1 MKIPDGQKPPVRNLI
16 GLLGLI
22 SKILRSS
29 YFTAPPELIERD
41 DDGSASAIE
50 LLQCLRREMSKP
62 PAMDIARGTAIIGL
76 LEDIEG
82 SIERWDDAMSMFEK
96 ACDKV
101 EMFVW
106 QDEYFLQKGFAEA
119 AIFCCQLY
127 HLRKE
132 TIWGD
137 GDD

>member
-22 SKILRSS
+22 SKILRGS
-29 YFTAPPELIERD
+29 YFTAPPELIERN
-41 DDGSASAIE
+41 DDGIASAIE

-82 SIERWDDAMSMFEK
+82 SIERWN
-96 ACDKV
+96 
-101 EMFVW
+101 
-106 QDEYFLQKGFAEA
+106 FA
-119 AIFCCQLY
+119 L
-127 HLRKE
+127 
-132 TIWGD
+132 
-137 GDD
+137 